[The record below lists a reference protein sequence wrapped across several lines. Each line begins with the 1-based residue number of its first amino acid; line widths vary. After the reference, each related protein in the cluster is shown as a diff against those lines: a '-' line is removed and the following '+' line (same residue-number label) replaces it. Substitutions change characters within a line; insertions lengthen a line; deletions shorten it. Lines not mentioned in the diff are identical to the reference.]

1 MSGGEARPVRESS
14 KRTLVTLLVL
24 AALASQGC
32 GPAGA
37 PGSPGATVTESKQP
51 FRTYPYSDPDP
62 VPIFARPGQSSQG
75 SRLYPY
81 FFFNRFSAS
90 AVDKEWTVVRLENPY
105 IRVSVLPEVGGKV
118 WGATDKASG
127 RDFLYTNHVMKFRE
141 IALRGPWTSGGIEF
155 NFGIVGHA
163 PSTASPVDYILR
175 RNADGSVSCVVGT
188 MDLPSRTRWS
198 VAVTLPKDG
207 AYFETDGFWHNPT
220 PFSQSYYYWSCAA
233 IKTADDLRYIFPG
246 RYSIGHDYAVPLEP
260 WPVDR
265 EGLDLS
271 WYRNNGSP
279 GSKSYFTVGEYEDF
293 YGAWYRGADAGF
305 GHWARYD
312 DMPGRKVWIWDL
324 SRQGEIWVDLL
335 TDTDGQYTEPQA
347 GRLLNQ
353 SDHARFFPSLTD
365 RWRELWFPYRGIGP
379 MRKASPIGV
388 LSVSETG
395 PGLLLGFFPIR
406 PVDDDLRV
414 LAGGKEVFRERL
426 ALKTEETY
434 KREVR
439 LDRPEDGYEVRIG
452 THLAYSSRPE
462 SREIDRPL
470 HFQAVDE
477 GTAEGLYL
485 AGLRSEQERML
496 GPALGK
502 YLACISRD
510 PLHVRALA
518 RAAELYGRR
527 GEYLKGLELAGRALD
542 ISMYDAGAN
551 YVYGVMA
558 RRLGRLTDARETL
571 GWAAR
576 STEYRSPA
584 YVQLAELAAA
594 GGDYPL
600 AREFAGQA
608 LDANAHNSSAL
619 EVLSLAL
626 RRSGRTGEA
635 LRTLDRLSEFDPLD
649 HTARFERY
657 LIEPTPAR
665 LDAFKSMIRN
675 ELPHESYLEM
685 AMFYVRT
692 GSQEEAV
699 ALLRNAPAQPEVLAW
714 LAYLLKVKSPEESS
728 VQLGRAFDASP
739 LLVFPFREESIP
751 VFEWAAAA
759 RPADWK
765 PKYYLGLILW
775 AKGRID
781 EARDL
786 FAICDGADFAP
797 FYLARGALARE
808 SAPDQALVDFRKAV
822 EVDGGNWRVW
832 HNLVTFLQSLGRNEE
847 AVSVSARAAGLF
859 PGEVPVL
866 VDHIK
871 SLLAVRRAGQAAAV
885 LDGIKALPYEGAS
898 EIHALYVRTHIVLA
912 LEGMERRDWPAAV
925 GELGKSRL
933 YPENL
938 GTGAPFEPDV
948 RLQDFLEAACQ
959 EKMGRV
965 TRVVELRGAI
975 RDYTLKNWRDR
986 GPGAYIGALVL
997 ERLGD
1002 TARSR
1007 ELLRTA
1013 QQPEAEILDA
1023 VRKYGQ

>member
-1 MSGGEARPVRESS
+1 MRAGWRRN
-14 KRTLVTLLVL
+14 LVPFLLL
-24 AALASQGC
+24 AALAP
-32 GPAGA
+32 PACDRA
-37 PGSPGATVTESKQP
+37 GSGRSPAATVTESKQA

-62 VPIFARPGQSSQG
+62 VPIFARSGMWGQG

-81 FFFNRFSAS
+81 FFFNRFSAT
-90 AVDKEWTVVRLENPY
+90 AVDKEWTVVRLENPF

-155 NFGIVGHA
+155 NFGIVGHS
-163 PSTASPVDYILR
+163 PSTASPVDYVLR
-175 RNADGSVSCVVGT
+175 RHADGSVSCVVGT
-188 MDLPSRTRWS
+188 IDLPSRTRWS
-198 VAVTLPKDG
+198 VTVKLPRDG
-207 AYFETDGFWHNPT
+207 AFFETDGFWHNPT

-246 RYSIGHDYAVPLEP
+246 RYHIGHDYAVPLEP

-279 GSKSYFTVGEYEDF
+279 GSKSYFTVGEYDDF
-293 YGAWYRGADAGF
+293 YGAWYRDADAGF
-305 GHWARYD
+305 GHWARYE

-353 SDHARFFPSLTD
+353 SDHARFLPSLTD
-365 RWRELWFPYRGIGP
+365 RWKELWFPYRGIGP

-395 PGLLLGFFPIR
+395 AGLALGFFPIQA
-406 PVDDDLRV
+406 VDDDLRV
-414 LAGGKEVFRERL
+414 VAGGKEVYRERL
-426 ALKTEETY
+426 ALKPEETY

-439 LDRPEDGYEVRIG
+439 LDDPAAGYEVRIG
-452 THLAYSSRPE
+452 TRLAYSSRPE
-462 SREIDRPL
+462 TRMIGRPL
-470 HFQAVDE
+470 HFTAADE
-477 GTAEGLYL
+477 GTPEGLYL
-485 AGLRSEQERML
+485 AGVRSEQERML
-496 GPALGK
+496 SRALEK
-502 YLACISRD
+502 YLACIGRD

-527 GEYLKGLELAGRALD
+527 GEYLKGLEMAGRALD
-542 ISMYDAGAN
+542 ISMYDPEAN
-551 YVYGVMA
+551 YVYGVIA

-571 GWAAR
+571 GWATR
-576 STEYRSPA
+576 SMEYRSPA
-584 YVQLAELAAA
+584 YVQLAEMAAA
-594 GGDYPL
+594 EADYPL
-600 AREFAGQA
+600 AREYAGKA
-608 LDANAHNSSAL
+608 LDANAHNSSAF
-619 EVLSLAL
+619 EVLSLAS

-635 LRTLDRLSEFDPLD
+635 LRTLDRLLEFDPLD
-649 HTARFERY
+649 HLARFERY

-665 LDAFKSMIRN
+665 LDEFKSMIRN

-692 GSQEEAV
+692 GGREEAV
-699 ALLRNAPAQPEVLAW
+699 TLLRNAPAQPEVSAW
-714 LAYLLKVKSPEESS
+714 LAYLLKDKAPEESTAW
-728 VQLGRAFDASP
+728 LGRAFGASP
-739 LLVFPFREESIP
+739 FLVFPFREESIP

-775 AKGRID
+775 GNGRIE

-797 FYLARGALARE
+797 FFLARGTLARE
-808 SAPDQALVDFRKAV
+808 SAPEKALGDFRRAV

-832 HNLVTFLQSLGRNEE
+832 NNLIGFLQALGRNDDAA
-847 AVSVSARAAGLF
+847 AVSAKAAGLF
-859 PGEVPVL
+859 PNEVPVL

-871 SLLAVRRAGQAAAV
+871 SLLAVRRAGEAAAV
-885 LDGIKALPYEGAS
+885 MDGIKALPYEGAS
-898 EIHALYVRTHIVLA
+898 DIHTLYVRTHVVLA
-912 LEGMERRDWPAAV
+912 LERMERREWREAV
-925 GELGKSRL
+925 DELGKSRL

-938 GTGAPFEPDV
+938 GTGAPFAPDV
-948 RLQDFLEAACQ
+948 RLQDHLEAACQ
-959 EKMGRV
+959 DRMGNPARAN
-965 TRVVELRGAI
+965 ELRRAV
-975 RDYTLKNWRDR
+975 RDYTLKNWQDR
-986 GPGAYIGALVL
+986 GPNAYIGGLVL

-1002 TARSR
+1002 TARAR

-1013 QQPEAEILDA
+1013 QPPEPGILA
-1023 VRKYGQ
+1023 AIRRYER